1 MLIDEH
7 ILRLYNDNYY
17 MKGRKTPAVAYIT
30 RLIRTAS
37 KTELKNILQ
46 ESPLKTQDIK
56 LILDYA
62 DGASYKELA
71 AKYNKSPQRIN
82 QWKHKIYCDLH
93 FYLVRKL
100 ND

>member
-1 MLIDEH
+1 M
-7 ILRLYNDNYY
+7 N
-17 MKGRKTPAVAYIT
+17 GRKTPAVAYIA
-30 RLIRTAS
+30 RLI
-37 KTELKNILQ
+37 KTTGKPELLRILQ
-46 ESPLKTQDIK
+46 ESPLRTQDIK

-82 QWKHKIYCDLH
+82 QWKHKVYCDLH